1 MKKIQ
6 KKKEQEQK
14 KNEQKLKDC
23 QKDLL
28 RLLINLFKINSKI
41 GEIGLNKNNVK
52 NPDDYINQL
61 GEMIRDDNRD
71 KELKEIKNFY
81 KSFLKNQNIDMD
93 DLKKMSDCE
102 INQKIDK
109 YLK

>member
-1 MKKIQ
+1 M
-6 KKKEQEQK
+6 
-14 KNEQKLKDC
+14 
-23 QKDLL
+23 L

-41 GEIGLNKNNVK
+41 EEIGLNKNNVK

-93 DLKKMSDCE
+93 DLKKMSDYE

>member
-1 MKKIQ
+1 M
-6 KKKEQEQK
+6 
-14 KNEQKLKDC
+14 
-23 QKDLL
+23 
-28 RLLINLFKINSKI
+28 
-41 GEIGLNKNNVK
+41 NKNNVK

-93 DLKKMSDCE
+93 DLKKMSDYE

>member
-1 MKKIQ
+1 M
-6 KKKEQEQK
+6 
-14 KNEQKLKDC
+14 
-23 QKDLL
+23 L

-41 GEIGLNKNNVK
+41 EEIGLNKNNVK

-93 DLKKMSDCE
+93 DLKKMSDYE

-109 YLK
+109 YLNNYDLFKLI

>member
-1 MKKIQ
+1 M
-6 KKKEQEQK
+6 
-14 KNEQKLKDC
+14 
-23 QKDLL
+23 
-28 RLLINLFKINSKI
+28 
-41 GEIGLNKNNVK
+41 NKNNVK

-93 DLKKMSDCE
+93 DLKKMSDYE

-109 YLK
+109 YLNNYDLFKLI